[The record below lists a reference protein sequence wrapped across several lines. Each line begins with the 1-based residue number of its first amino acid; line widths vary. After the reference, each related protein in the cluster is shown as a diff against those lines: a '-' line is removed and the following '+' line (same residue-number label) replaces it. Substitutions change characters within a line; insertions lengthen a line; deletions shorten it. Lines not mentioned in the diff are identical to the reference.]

1 MTAGVRIL
9 RSFSGSKGAQREMHS
24 KVIGETVRASREKT
38 LYILAEFTGKIQTTS
53 EANQQIG
60 Y

>member
-1 MTAGVRIL
+1 VTSGVRIF
-9 RSFSGSKGAQREMHS
+9 RFKGAQREMHS

-38 LYILAEFTGKIQTTS
+38 RSILAEFTGKIQTTS
-53 EANQQIG
+53 EGKPQIE